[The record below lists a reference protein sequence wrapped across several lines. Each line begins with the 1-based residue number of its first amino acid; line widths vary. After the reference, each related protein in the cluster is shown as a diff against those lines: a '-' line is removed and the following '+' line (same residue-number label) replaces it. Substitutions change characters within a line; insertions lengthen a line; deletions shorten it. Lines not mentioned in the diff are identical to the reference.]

1 MKTNILKRGTR
12 FPVYT
17 YRVSSKGV
25 KGQETPHEADIGLK
39 DGQLIGLKY
48 RNSTLD

>member
-12 FPVYT
+12 FPACT

-25 KGQETPHEADIGLK
+25 KGQETPYEADIGLK

-48 RNSTLD
+48 RDSTLD